1 MPTGVPLKTRQVNDR
16 SVGRMHVV
24 VRVQLRMLLLFVV
37 TVNIIAV
44 VVIFV
49 DVIAVVLIC
58 CQRFTASYRYRFN
71 FLQVNRRDGSDEEE
85 AVSAE

>member
-1 MPTGVPLKTRQVNDR
+1 MPTGVPLKTRQVNYR

-24 VRVQLRMLLLFVV
+24 MRVQLRMLLFVV
-37 TVNIIAV
+37 TVNNIAV

-49 DVIAVVLIC
+49 DIIVVVIIC